1 MMEKHLTEKENPK
14 AHANWLSAVQKSAWI
29 ALGAI
34 HHQETERLGQQLID
48 GISFTATTGELPE
61 FLRKTLREITE
72 MAVANGLNPS
82 DTALF
87 VFSLRPYL
95 EELLPHIDGNTL
107 MTVLDQVG
115 LFIFEVY
122 LKARE
127 EEILNQ
133 RQDLLELSTPVIRIW
148 EGILAVPLIGT
159 MDSKRAQQVMEKL
172 LNSIVETNA
181 RVTILDITGVP
192 TVDTLVA
199 NHILKTAAAVR
210 LLGATLIITGIS
222 PVIAQTM
229 VHMGVDLGPVITR
242 SVMADGIALS
252 LEMLQKRFGS
262 EREAG

>member
-1 MMEKHLTEKENPK
+1 MNEKHPTEKDNQN
-14 AHANWLSAVQKSAWI
+14 AYADWLSAVRRSAW
-29 ALGAI
+29 GASGAFNL
-34 HHQETERLGQQLID
+34 QETERLGQHLID
-48 GISFTATTGELPE
+48 GISITATTGELPE

-72 MAVANGLNPS
+72 MAVAHGLNPY

-87 VFSLRPYL
+87 VFSLRPFL
-95 EELLPHIDGNTL
+95 DDLLPHIDGKKRT
-107 MTVLDQVG
+107 TVLDQAG
-115 LFIFEVY
+115 LYIFDVY
-122 LKARE
+122 LKSRE
-127 EEILNQ
+127 ELIINQ
-133 RQDLLELSTPVIRIW
+133 RQDLLELSTPVIRVW

-172 LNSIVETNA
+172 LNMIVETNS

-229 VHMGVDLGPVITR
+229 VHMGVDLGAVTTR
-242 SVMADGIALS
+242 AVMADGIALA
-252 LEMLQKRFGS
+252 LELLQKRIGS
-262 EREAG
+262 EATAG